1 MFSGI
6 LNREIVLVSFFYI
19 IMAIGYYMALVIDTG
34 HYRNHHWAVILN
46 HLLKGLIT
54 LPFWWL
60 FFRGIATFPI
70 WKKVLI
76 HLIVLPLFTII
87 WVFVYYQMC
96 DYLGI
101 YRLQQSQTVWDYYMT
116 ALFYI
121 IQFGNFH
128 LYVYYKGFQQQQL
141 LAAQL
146 GELTLQSE
154 LSALKAQLN
163 PHFLYNVFNTIN
175 AAIPSQAKPARDMV
189 NKLSDLFRY
198 QLKASQEDLVM
209 LKEELDFVKKYLELE
224 KERFGDRLLFQIEA
238 EEEALTDKI
247 PPMIFQPLI
256 ENAVKHGL
264 ASLVE
269 GGQIILQIRKKTD
282 HLAITISDTGV
293 GIDEN
298 EKDDLLKR
306 GVGLSNTHERLKKM
320 YGKGLELHLNHPT
333 GLIIQFSLLLNEEKP
348 SL

>member
-1 MFSGI
+1 
-6 LNREIVLVSFFYI
+6 
-19 IMAIGYYMALVIDTG
+19 MAIGYYIALVIDTG
-34 HYRNHHWAVILN
+34 LDGNQLWAATLN
-46 HLLKGLIT
+46 HLLKGLVT
-54 LPFWWL
+54 LLFWWL
-60 FFRGIATFPI
+60 FFRGIAAFSI
-70 WKKVLI
+70 WKKILI
-76 HLIVLPLFTII
+76 HLLALPLFTII
-87 WVFVYYQMC
+87 WVFFYYQIC

-101 YRLQQSQTVWDYYMT
+101 YRLQRSRIVWDYYLT

-128 LYVYYKGFQQQQL
+128 LYAYYKGFQQQQL

-198 QLKASQEDLVM
+198 QLKASQEDLVI

-224 KERFGDRLLFQIEA
+224 KERFGDRLSFTIEV
-238 EEEALTDKI
+238 EEEALSDKI
-247 PPMIFQPLI
+247 PPMIFQPII

-264 ASLVE
+264 SSLVE

-320 YGKGLELHLNHPT
+320 YGKGLALHSNHPT
-333 GLIIQFSLLLNEEKP
+333 GLVVQFSLSLNEEKP